1 MPRALGI
8 RFVWDPSARIG
19 RMRIID
25 FQDLTKEDKPVLDRH
40 FSSGYYENSHF
51 NFTNFFMWREPY
63 HVRWAEDGDVLY
75 MTCEWEGELM
85 AIQPFCAEE
94 KWPEDSLLF

>member
-40 FSSGYYENSHF
+40 FSSG
-51 NFTNFFMWREPY
+51 
-63 HVRWAEDGDVLY
+63 
-75 MTCEWEGELM
+75 
-85 AIQPFCAEE
+85 
-94 KWPEDSLLF
+94 

>member
-75 MTCEWEGELM
+75 MTC
-85 AIQPFCAEE
+85 
-94 KWPEDSLLF
+94 